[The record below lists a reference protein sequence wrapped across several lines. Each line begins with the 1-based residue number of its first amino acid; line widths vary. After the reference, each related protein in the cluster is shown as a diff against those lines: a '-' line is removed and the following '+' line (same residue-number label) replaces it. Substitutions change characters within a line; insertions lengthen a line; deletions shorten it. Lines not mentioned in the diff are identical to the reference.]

1 MKIKILLLGFVFL
14 LGTSICWA
22 QENNFLKDLSG
33 LRKKIIPMCA
43 QLQVGSPA
51 ESDEQL
57 LNEVDNILNDWN
69 ELSKRYKSNAP
80 LEFSKDP
87 AWRAYFDDI
96 DDNFQ
101 IMRQKIADKDY
112 KRATQFCGYNCGLFV
127 HMNQVNGLLRF
138 TDVMFNLRKT
148 LKLQLDMAKA
158 GNKQGVKKLN
168 KQIDAQFKD
177 LFAFKAPIGG
187 VNEKEFVQDQKIL
200 QSALLEYQNNV
211 IGAQD
216 STKLNE
222 AFKKFIA
229 IFNKIYYKYI

>member
-1 MKIKILLLGFVFL
+1 MKIKILLLGFAFL
-14 LGTSICWA
+14 LATSICCA
-22 QENNFLKDLSG
+22 QENDFLKDLSS

-43 QLQVGSPA
+43 QLQAGSPA

-57 LNEVDNILNDWN
+57 LNEVDNIINDWN
-69 ELSKRYKSNAP
+69 ELSKRYKSNTP
-80 LEFSKDP
+80 LEFSQDP

-101 IMRQKIADKDY
+101 IMRQKIARKDY

-158 GNKQGVKKLN
+158 GNKLGVKKLN
-168 KQIDAQFKD
+168 NEINTQFKE
-177 LFAFKAPIGG
+177 LFAFRAPIGG
-187 VNEKEFVQDQKIL
+187 VNEKEFVQDKKLL
-200 QSALLEYQNNV
+200 QTALLEYQNAV
-211 IGAQD
+211 IRAQAPD
-216 STKLNE
+216 SPAE
-222 AFKKFIA
+222 AFKKFISV
-229 IFNKIYYKYI
+229 FNKIYYKYI